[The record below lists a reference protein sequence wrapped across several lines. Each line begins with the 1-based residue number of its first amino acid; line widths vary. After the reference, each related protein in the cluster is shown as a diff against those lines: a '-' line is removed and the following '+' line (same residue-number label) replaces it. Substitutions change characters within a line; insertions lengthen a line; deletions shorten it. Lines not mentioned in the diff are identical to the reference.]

1 MRMTRRYP
9 EQNHRRRGTALLE
22 FVMSLPILL
31 LVIAGIFFFGQ
42 VMRNQQRMRVADR
55 YVSWRHLHNNQA
67 GTDMQDQVVNDGLN
81 EPSDEAK
88 ADREAF
94 ESEYSAVNVVEP
106 TNDRINEILLAWR
119 GENVGSGYGGWSNE
133 TRDDLIVAAEEEGG
147 QDAGDL
153 ADKSLSN
160 FPEGSQGRVSAEFPQ
175 EQEALDRIQGMIS
188 SGHQSSGSDNDNGSD
203 LSRRRHHRE
212 GRQWRRWEASYLE
225 SIRELFLSDFDD
237 ANRDI
242 PHQTLR
248 RNIEDLYLRRW

>member
-1 MRMTRRYP
+1 MMKMNRRQF

-106 TNDRINEILLAWR
+106 TNDRINELLLSWR
-119 GENVGSGYGGWSNE
+119 GEKVGSGYGGWSNE

-153 ADKSLSN
+153 ADKSLSD

-175 EQEALDRIQGMIS
+175 EQEALGRIQGMVS
-188 SGHQSSGSDNDNGSD
+188 SGHQSSGSDNGSNF
-203 LSRRRHHRE
+203 SRPGHHRE

-225 SIRELFLSDFDD
+225 SIRDLFLSDFDD
-237 ANRDI
+237 ANKSI
-242 PHQTLR
+242 PHGTLR
-248 RNIEDLYLRRW
+248 QNMADLYLRRW